1 MEIKSTIILIALIL
15 IVVLPFMI
23 ANMRKK
29 MWARKFNQYF
39 HDLARKEGLKFSK
52 HEIWHKN
59 YAIALDS
66 SNKKLLYLK
75 KDNSETVSRVVDLK
89 QVEKCKID
97 KTDILDVNRDGTNPE
112 SYKLDLILNHRNGT
126 NTELVL
132 EFYNNASFMPV
143 REDYE
148 HIRKW
153 HEIITEHIKY

>member
-1 MEIKSTIILIALIL
+1 MEIKSTIILLGIVL
-15 IVVLPFMI
+15 IVVLPFVI
-23 ANMRKK
+23 INMRKK
-29 MWARKFNQYF
+29 MWARKFHQYF
-39 HDLARKEGLKFSK
+39 LDLARKERLEFSK

-66 SNKKLLYLK
+66 INKKLLYLK
-75 KDNSETVSRVVDLK
+75 KDNSETVSRVVDLR
-89 QVEKCKID
+89 QVGKCVID
-97 KTDILDVNRDGTNPE
+97 KTDILDVKRDGTNPD
-112 SYKLDLILNHRNGT
+112 SYKLDLILDHRNGT

-153 HEIITEHIKY
+153 QEIITEHIKN